1 MEGGWQLSPSRRPL
15 LDADPLW
22 PQAAA
27 RAARED
33 AQLQEVDTFT
43 VQLPRNSAAIS
54 TNSPGAKASPTVV
67 VGSFEWHFGDHGQA
81 LAPVRQLYK
90 EACLAMSSVKLSEY
104 FTVL

>member
-1 MEGGWQLSPSRRPL
+1 MSPSWHPL
-15 LDADPLW
+15 LEANPFW

-43 VQLPRNSAAIS
+43 VQLPRNSAATS
-54 TNSPGAKASPTVV
+54 TSLPGAKASPTVV

-90 EACLAMSSVKLSEY
+90 EACLAMSCVKVSDD
-104 FTVL
+104 FMGI